1 MGLDQYAQV
10 RNKKIDFSKVYSK
23 DYKPQ
28 RDGFV
33 WRKHARLQTFMQ
45 NKFFEQNPNLGD
57 VDFNCKDLIIDK
69 KIIEELRQE
78 IKSGYHFSF
87 CEGGCFWGHQF
98 QEDSVKEYKK
108 QDLQFCDWVL
118 TELEKGN
125 KVVYSCSW

>member
-69 KIIEELRQE
+69 KLLKNYVKKLKVAITFLFVRVVVFGDINSKKTVP
-78 IKSGYHFSF
+78 KSTKNKTCNFVIGY
-87 CEGGCFWGHQF
+87 
-98 QEDSVKEYKK
+98 
-108 QDLQFCDWVL
+108 
-118 TELEKGN
+118 
-125 KVVYSCSW
+125 